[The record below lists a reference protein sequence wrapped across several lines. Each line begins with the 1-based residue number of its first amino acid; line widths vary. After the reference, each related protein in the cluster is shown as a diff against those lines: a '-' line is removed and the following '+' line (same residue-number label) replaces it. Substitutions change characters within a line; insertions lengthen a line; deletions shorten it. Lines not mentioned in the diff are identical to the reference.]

1 MRSTSGGKKH
11 AGSSRWE
18 RWYWRHSQQRPL
30 REHSGQVQGHR
41 ARFSLRF
48 GQLANVHTPFLGKLP
63 HHGYN
68 AGTMDLGQ
76 ALWEK
81 IHGETRGERPHY
93 ERYSI
98 ASVPHTIEEL
108 FGLRPP
114 RPGLREELGLSQTQA
129 VVSVI
134 LDGVGYK
141 KLEILRAEGAV
152 ELGPFLEGGVYVP
165 LTSVF
170 PTTTTAALS
179 TLSTGES
186 PIVHGVLGYK
196 LFRPEL
202 GSVVDMIKLSPPG
215 GREDS
220 LEKLGLSPEKILS
233 VPTLYQRLSAYSIP
247 TVLFLPKY
255 IADSGLSKV
264 LYQGISRTV
273 PFLTAADLFM
283 LLREALAET
292 LRALFCVYWP
302 STDSLAHTYGPRA
315 EAFSLEL
322 SHILS
327 VLAKLIA
334 EAPRDFVLLITADH
348 GFYEADPE
356 RDMVNCA
363 AQAALREA
371 LLLPPVGDPRA
382 AYFFCKHGKEGLVER
397 FFSEFF
403 PEDFLVLPVEE
414 GLRRKLWGLEEPKPS
429 VRALLGDLVV
439 ISRRRKFVLWPTEE
453 FKLRGLHGGLT
464 ADELFVPLIVRPVEG
479 RKHGAS

>member
-1 MRSTSGGKKH
+1 MGEVVLEALAAAPFPGAVGPG
-11 AGSSRWE
+11 AGTAGQILLEIRTARHGEDLLSRGFP
-18 RWYWRHSQQRPL
+18 RR
-30 REHSGQVQGHR
+30 
-41 ARFSLRF
+41 
-48 GQLANVHTPFLGKLP
+48 
-63 HHGYN
+63 GYN
-68 AGTMDLGQ
+68 AGTMELRQEIFERIQRDTG
-76 ALWEK
+76 
-81 IHGETRGERPHY
+81 GERPHY
-93 ERYSI
+93 ERYCI
-98 ASVPHTIEEL
+98 TAVPHTIEEV

-114 RPGLREELGLSQTQA
+114 KPGLCQELGLPQARA

-134 LDGVGYK
+134 LDGVGWRR
-141 KLEILRAEGAV
+141 LELLRAEGIVDLA
-152 ELGPFLEGGVYVP
+152 PFLDGGHYLP

-186 PIVHGVLGYK
+186 PVVHGVLGYK

-202 GSVVDMIKLSPPG
+202 GTIVDMIKLAPPA

-233 VPTLYQRLSAYSIP
+233 IPTLYQRLSAHGIP
-247 TVLFLPKY
+247 TILFLPRF

-264 LYQGISRTV
+264 LYQGVSRIV
-273 PFLTAADLFM
+273 PFLTASDLFV
-283 LLREALAET
+283 LLREALENGG
-292 LRALFCVYWP
+292 RALFAVYWP
-302 STDSLAHTYGPRA
+302 STDSLAHTYGPRS

-322 SHILS
+322 AHILF
-327 VLAKLIA
+327 VLGRLLHS
-334 EAPRDFVLLITADH
+334 APRDFVLFVTADH

-382 AYFFCKHGKEGLVER
+382 AYLFLKRGKDGLVER

-414 GLRRKLWGLEEPKPS
+414 GLRRHLWGLEEVRPE
-429 VRALLGDLVV
+429 VRALMGDLIV

-464 ADELFVPLIVRPVEG
+464 PDELYVPLIVRPVEG
-479 RKHGAS
+479 RKNAVG